1 MKEFI
6 TVKEKSVGEYDE
18 KKSRFIAV
26 LVPVST
32 PEEASE
38 FIDLVK
44 KNNVGAR
51 HNCYAFRLS
60 EGIERSSDDGEPSGT
75 GGKPL
80 LELLQHNNLSDVLVV
95 VTRYF
100 GGVLLG
106 VGGLKRAYTAAALE
120 ALSNAVKLKKQ
131 EAVRIRLEF
140 DYSVYDKFIFIL
152 NSAEGEITEK
162 EFSSEIKINAVIPKN
177 YYPLFEE
184 ELQKAFPTGVK
195 ITEKEEILYFF
206 VK

>member
-6 TVKEKSVGEYDE
+6 TVKDRSMGEYDE

-32 PEEASE
+32 PEEAQSV
-38 FIDLVK
+38 IDSVK

-60 EGIERSSDDGEPSGT
+60 GGTERSSDDGEPSGT

-80 LELLQHNNLSDVLVV
+80 LELLQHNNLQDVLIV

-131 EAVRIRLEF
+131 EAVKISLGL
-140 DYSVYDKFIFIL
+140 DYSAFDKFSFIL
-152 NSAEGEITEK
+152 NSADGEVEEK
-162 EFSSEIKINAVIPKN
+162 EFATEIKLSAVIPKN
-177 YYPLFEE
+177 NYSLFED
-184 ELQKAFPTGVK
+184 ELGKSLPTGVK

-206 VK
+206 EK